1 MSGSREAADA
11 ALELLIPLGD
21 VELRR
26 YFGGWALRCAGRQF
40 AIVMD
45 ELYLRV
51 DDDQRAALAAVPGA
65 HPFTYVAAGR
75 EVTVDRYWT
84 APGLSEAQLLAFARV
99 SVESRR

>member
-1 MSGSREAADA
+1 MSGSRDAADA
-11 ALELLIPLGD
+11 AFEVFEPLGD

-26 YFGGWALRCAGRQF
+26 YFGGWALRRDGRQF

-51 DDDQRAALAAVPGA
+51 DDELRTTLATRPGA

-75 EVTVDRYWT
+75 EVVVDRYWT
-84 APGLSEAQLLAFARV
+84 APGMSDDDLLSWAQRGLGA
-99 SVESRR
+99 